1 MRITISFIRV
11 DDPRI
16 ESINDVRLEYLFQ
29 PLNMLHEDFG
39 VRLEG
44 ETIPAEYIRHPGS
57 RMYRHSLVYDAAK
70 YQVYATVDYGHNID
84 DTSDYA
90 VIDIVVNQKKCLGIL
105 VSQD

>member
-1 MRITISFIRV
+1 MDETEQILQQIRMV
-11 DDPRI
+11 LGTKPGQVLGSYEFGIDLSKFLFRMNYTEEQI
-16 ESINDVRLEYLFQ
+16 LYLVNLVIAQ
-29 PLNMLHEDFG
+29 N
-39 VRLEG
+39 V
-44 ETIPAEYIRHPGS
+44 
-57 RMYRHSLVYDAAK
+57 VYDAAQ

>member
-1 MRITISFIRV
+1 MDETEQILQQIRMV
-11 DDPRI
+11 LGTKPGQVLGSYEFGIDLSKFLFRMNFTEEQI
-16 ESINDVRLEYLFQ
+16 LYLVNLVIAQ
-29 PLNMLHEDFG
+29 N
-39 VRLEG
+39 V
-44 ETIPAEYIRHPGS
+44 
-57 RMYRHSLVYDAAK
+57 VYDTAK

>member
-1 MRITISFIRV
+1 MDETEQILQQIRMV
-11 DDPRI
+11 LGTKPGQVLGSYEFGIDLSKFLFRMNYTAEQI
-16 ESINDVRLEYLFQ
+16 LYLVNLVIAQ
-29 PLNMLHEDFG
+29 N
-39 VRLEG
+39 V
-44 ETIPAEYIRHPGS
+44 
-57 RMYRHSLVYDAAK
+57 VYDSAK

>member
-1 MRITISFIRV
+1 MDETEQILQQIRMV
-11 DDPRI
+11 LGTKPGQVLGSYEFGIDLSKFLFRMNYTEEQI
-16 ESINDVRLEYLFQ
+16 LYLV
-29 PLNMLHEDFG
+29 N
-39 VRLEG
+39 
-44 ETIPAEYIRHPGS
+44 
-57 RMYRHSLVYDAAK
+57 LVIAQNVAYDAAK

>member
-1 MRITISFIRV
+1 MVLGTKPGQVLGSYEFGIDLSKFLFKMNYTEEQI
-11 DDPRI
+11 
-16 ESINDVRLEYLFQ
+16 LYLVN
-29 PLNMLHEDFG
+29 LVIAHN
-39 VRLEG
+39 V
-44 ETIPAEYIRHPGS
+44 
-57 RMYRHSLVYDAAK
+57 VYDAAK

>member
-1 MRITISFIRV
+1 MDETEQILQQIRMV
-11 DDPRI
+11 LGTKPGQVLGSYEFGIDLSKFLFRMNYTEEQI
-16 ESINDVRLEYLFQ
+16 LYLV
-29 PLNMLHEDFG
+29 N
-39 VRLEG
+39 
-44 ETIPAEYIRHPGS
+44 
-57 RMYRHSLVYDAAK
+57 LVIAQNVEYDAAK